1 MPMSRWNPSTHH
13 LLILIMVSPAG
24 SSWLDVTTGSRK
36 ILTHMLGAF
45 SGETFKFM
53 RGALDDAQAS
63 STTTFCLHDALLEM
77 LLAYLPSK
85 AAKEWRD
92 MRAAF
97 VWHPNSPHVWAEL
110 SRVYDLRAHWAQLG

>member
-1 MPMSRWNPSTHH
+1 
-13 LLILIMVSPAG
+13 
-24 SSWLDVTTGSRK
+24 
-36 ILTHMLGAF
+36 
-45 SGETFKFM
+45 M
-53 RGALDDAQAS
+53 RGALDDVPAS
-63 STTTFCLHDALLEM
+63 STTTFRLHDALLAM